1 MLDRLGL
8 LALMSLTCPP
18 AHDDEAAWGSTFVLV
33 RALLSFIGLKRL
45 MAKLSPHDPEM
56 WLDLEPIPHRCYAHL
71 AADRQIP
78 RGFSTVLPRC

>member
-1 MLDRLGL
+1 MWARGRVCLD
-8 LALMSLTCPP
+8 LMSLTSP
-18 AHDDEAAWGSTFVLV
+18 HGDETAGAALNKCWLGRYLV
-33 RALLSFIGLKRL
+33 SLALRL

-78 RGFSTVLPRC
+78 RGFSTVLPR